1 MPLFNRFI
9 SLPLFI
15 KIEENLRF
23 GLKSIIRESNF
34 YFENPLFITGGEN
47 TRKVAEEA
55 ANSFTTARRFF
66 FPVKDNSIMEIAA
79 LKEKINEINPD
90 ILIAVG
96 GGRVI
101 DVAKVAATE
110 KLLPLITFP
119 TTLANDGVMSPVA
132 VIRDNGKIRSIG
144 VNMPIGVLIDLAVI
158 KNSPPRLIK
167 AGIGDLVSNITALY
181 DWELACQRDRDKMDG
196 FSYMLSEKAA
206 YSLLNYPGQNIMEDG
221 FLKLLA
227 EGLVL
232 SGIAMAIAGTSRPA
246 SGAEHLISHAIDKLY
261 QRPALHGE
269 QVGVAALFTAA
280 LQDQNSKLLKE
291 FYRRYSLPLSPE
303 DLGLN
308 REKFL
313 EAVYLAPSMRP
324 ERYTV
329 LNEEIIRNAPEIYEH
344 VYGGLS

>member
-15 KIEENLRF
+15 RIEEDLRYS
-23 GLKSIIRESNF
+23 LKNVIKESNF
-34 YFENPLFITGGEN
+34 YFENPLFITGGKN
-47 TRKVAEEA
+47 TLAASEEVAEGFSTTKFQFYQIMD
-55 ANSFTTARRFF
+55 NSLEEINK
-66 FPVKDNSIMEIAA
+66 VKD
-79 LKEKINEINPD
+79 KINNINPD
-90 ILIAVG
+90 LLIAVG

-101 DVAKVAATE
+101 DVAKVVATE

-119 TTLANDGVMSPVA
+119 TTLANDGVVSPVA
-132 VIRDNGKIRSIG
+132 VIRDGGKLRSIG
-144 VNMPIGVLIDLAVI
+144 VNMPVGVLVDLAVI
-158 KNSPPRLIK
+158 KNSPGRLIK
-167 AGIGDLVSNITALY
+167 AGIGDLLSNITALT
-181 DWELACQRDRDKMDG
+181 DWELACQRGRDKMDG
-196 FSYMLSEKAA
+196 FAYMLSEKAV
-206 YSLLNYPGQNIMEDG
+206 SSVLNYNGKTIWDPE

-269 QVGVAALFTAA
+269 QVGVAALFTAG
-280 LQDQNSKLLKE
+280 LQSQNLQVLKD
-291 FYRRYSLPLSPE
+291 FYQRFDLPLTPE
-303 DLGLN
+303 DIGLN

-324 ERYTV
+324 ERYTI
-329 LNEEIIRNAPEIYEH
+329 LNEEITQKASEIYAK
-344 VYGGLS
+344 VFGDLP